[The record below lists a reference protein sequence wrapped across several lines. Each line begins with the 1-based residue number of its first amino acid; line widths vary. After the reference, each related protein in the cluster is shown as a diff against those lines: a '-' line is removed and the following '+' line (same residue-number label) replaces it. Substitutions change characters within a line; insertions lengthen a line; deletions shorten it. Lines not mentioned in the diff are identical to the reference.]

1 MTTYLSRTNAR
12 AWLAASLI
20 AVGAFAPLPAR
31 ATDARDEV
39 RKLEAFRASAAHFES
54 AAAAARR
61 GDADEARR
69 DYLRAIE
76 LDPGFV
82 EAMVNLARLSL
93 DPANGAPD
101 LDDARRWIE
110 RAARTRPDYPKV
122 PATQALLAAHEGDS
136 ARALGAIE
144 RAYRLAPDDVEIAT
158 NYGALLIE
166 RGRHAQAHKVLEAAL
181 RRAPDDALATF
192 NLALADDLAGRAD
205 RAAYGYQRFLALSGE
220 RDPKRAEV
228 RERLDLLLGT
238 APAAPAPTD
247 VSTPAARGDVAAISV
262 SEVSSG
268 AGAPSPES
276 EGGMDR

>member
-1 MTTYLSRTNAR
+1 MTTSLSRTKAS
-12 AWLAASLI
+12 AWLTTSL
-20 AVGAFAPLPAR
+20 VAFAALAPHAALA
-31 ATDARDEV
+31 AGANDEV
-39 RKLEAFRASAAHFES
+39 RRLEAFRASASHFES

-69 DYLRAIE
+69 EYLRAIE

-82 EAMVNLARLSL
+82 EAMVNLARLTL
-93 DPANGAPD
+93 DPENGALD
-101 LDDARRWIE
+101 LDDARKWIE

-122 PATQALLAAHEGDS
+122 PATQALIAAREGDS

-166 RGRHAQAHKVLEAAL
+166 RGRHAQAHKVLEGAL

-220 RDPKRAEV
+220 RDPKRTAV
-228 RERLDLLLGT
+228 RERLDLLLGS
-238 APAAPAPTD
+238 APAAPASPD
-247 VSTPAARGDVAAISV
+247 VSTPAIRGGVAAISA
-262 SEVSSG
+262 SESSPR
-268 AGAPSPES
+268 AGAPSPAS